1 MRVHVTDLKP
11 GDTLS
16 SDTFNS
22 FGIHIMQKGHTLH
35 SSDISKLLQLGVDY
49 VTIENAPVV
58 ATVTVTPHTLE
69 QAKVQFDTA
78 LEGFETL
85 FLSAAAR
92 GEFDGSQV
100 DDMLEPLMEELHT
113 QKDVVSVLFVLNDTN
128 NYTYTHSLQV
138 GMLSYYLAVWL
149 GYTEQEAYLAGRAGY
164 LHDVGKAQVPS
175 DILNKP
181 GKLTADE
188 FEWMKKHTIFGHDL
202 IMKSTGDELSALV
215 ALQHHERA
223 DGKGYPNQL
232 KLDDIHP
239 YSRIVAVADIYSAM
253 TTNRVYQSKQEL
265 LKVLKELHRMS
276 FGQLHPESTQ
286 TFIRHMLPNMIGKHV
301 KLNSGETGKIIMTNP
316 SDYFRPLIETNQGF
330 KDLAI
335 ETELEI
341 EDIFL

>member
-35 SSDISKLLQLGVDY
+35 SSDISKLLQHGVDY
-49 VTIENAPVV
+49 VTIENTPVASSV
-58 ATVTVTPHTLE
+58 PSAPHTLE
-69 QAKVQFDTA
+69 QAKVKFDAA

-164 LHDVGKAQVPS
+164 LHDVGKAQVPA

-181 GKLTADE
+181 GKLTAEE

-223 DGKGYPNQL
+223 DGKGYPNKL
-232 KLDDIHP
+232 MLDDIHP

-316 SDYFRPLIETNQGF
+316 SDYFRPLIETKQGF

>member
-11 GDTLS
+11 GDTLA

-35 SSDISKLLQLGVDY
+35 SSDISKLLQHGVDY
-49 VTIENAPVV
+49 VTIEEIIASPL
-58 ATVTVTPHTLE
+58 AGPASHSLQ
-69 QAKVQFDTA
+69 QAKAKFDDA
-78 LEGFETL
+78 LNGFENL

-92 GEFDGSQV
+92 GEFDGSQI
-100 DDMLEPLMEELHT
+100 DNILEPLMEELHS

-128 NYTYTHSLQV
+128 NYTYTHSMQV
-138 GMLSYYLAVWL
+138 GMLSYYLALWM
-149 GYTEQEAYLAGRAGY
+149 GYTEQEAYIAGRAGY
-164 LHDVGKAQVPS
+164 LHDVGKAEVPQE
-175 DILNKP
+175 ILNKP
-181 GKLTADE
+181 GKLTAEE
-188 FEWMKKHTIFGHDL
+188 FEWMKKHTVFGHDL

-223 DGKGYPNQL
+223 DGRGYPN
-232 KLDDIHP
+232 KLVLDEIHP
-239 YSRIVAVADIYSAM
+239 YARIVAVADIYSAM

-286 TFIRHMLPNMIGKHV
+286 TFIRHMLPNLIGKRV

-316 SDYFRPLIETNQGF
+316 SDSFRPLIETEEGF
-330 KDLAI
+330 KDLALQ
-335 ETELEI
+335 TQLEI